1 MSRAAEVTLL
11 FADEERLFRLPI
23 GRWRAVQER
32 CDAGPLELLRR
43 YTSSSWRVDD
53 VREVV
58 LQGLVGGGMQV
69 AEASKLVANYFDGLP
84 LAQFVPLAQAV
95 VMASVVGA
103 SDEDDDPPGEPKAG
117 GKTRTASRAAKSGS
131 PGSTAKEPRSRSVRA
146 KSTT

>member
-43 YTSSSWRVDD
+43 YTTSAWRVDD
-53 VREVV
+53 IREVI
-58 LQGLVGGGMQV
+58 LQGLVGGGLPV
-69 AEASKLVANYFDGLP
+69 AEASKALATHFDGLP
-84 LAQFVPLAQAV
+84 LAQFVPVAQAI
-95 VMASVVGA
+95 VMASVVGTE
-103 SDEDDDPPGEPKAG
+103 DEDDAPGEPRARK
-117 GKTRTASRAAKSGS
+117 RTQTPSRAEKSGS
-131 PGSTAKEPRSRSVRA
+131 PASTARAPRSASPRA